1 MIRERENMDITV
13 KEANHENLRLD
24 KVLVDL
30 IPDKTRTYILKMIEE
45 EKMLCNGKPFKPSQK
60 AVLGDVIT
68 ILDIEPKPL
77 EVKAENLN
85 LDIVYEDNDVAI
97 VNKPKGMVVH
107 PGAGNYEQT
116 LVNGLLDELD
126 DLSEINGVIRPGIVH
141 RIEKDTTGL
150 LMIAKNDKASLSLT
164 EQL

>member
-1 MIRERENMDITV
+1 MDITV

-30 IPDKTRTYILKMIEE
+30 IPDKTRTYVLKMIEE
-45 EKMLCNGKPFKPSQK
+45 EKILCNGKPFKPSQK

-97 VNKPKGMVVH
+97 VNKTKGMVVH

-116 LVNGLLDELD
+116 LVNGLL
-126 DLSEINGVIRPGIVH
+126 
-141 RIEKDTTGL
+141 
-150 LMIAKNDKASLSLT
+150 
-164 EQL
+164 

>member
-1 MIRERENMDITV
+1 
-13 KEANHENLRLD
+13 
-24 KVLVDL
+24 
-30 IPDKTRTYILKMIEE
+30 MIEE
-45 EKMLCNGKPFKPSQK
+45 EKILCNGKPFKPSQK

-116 LVNGLLDELD
+116 LVNGLLYELD
-126 DLSEINGVIRPGIVH
+126 DLSEINGVIRPVIVH
-141 RIEKDTTGL
+141 RIDKDTTGL

-164 EQL
+164 EHYA